1 MRRQCL
7 ARASVAWTLEI
18 ARSEIAISG
27 KSPFGGHVG
36 ACGLS
41 SAASQHIIA
50 RLRSPETAERRRII
64 HAERCGGYKFHTR
77 LLPHD

>member
-27 KSPFGGHVG
+27 ISFRRP
-36 ACGLS
+36 
-41 SAASQHIIA
+41 
-50 RLRSPETAERRRII
+50 RRRVWAVIRGV
-64 HAERCGGYKFHTR
+64 ATYYRKTAVARDRRTPQNNTC
-77 LLPHD
+77 